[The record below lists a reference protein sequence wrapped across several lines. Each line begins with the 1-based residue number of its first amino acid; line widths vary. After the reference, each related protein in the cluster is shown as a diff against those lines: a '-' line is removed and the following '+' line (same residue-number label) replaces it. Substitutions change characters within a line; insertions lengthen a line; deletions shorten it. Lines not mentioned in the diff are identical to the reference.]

1 MHVIWPLFSVLF
13 AAVLEGVAAFTFF
26 STPQD
31 GLLLPTVLHLAAATV
46 ATFSA
51 LPFVPAR
58 YKGRLR
64 YRMVFTF
71 VMIFFMP
78 MFGLAGMF
86 MSLLPALSLP
96 REQRE
101 ILWEQV
107 PIPELPFRPVRSSG
121 RPSYGEGG
129 LAAAMTMNRN
139 PDDRVRAVIA
149 ARQVNDKLAV
159 PLLQEALKDP
169 VDDVRLFAFSVLDSK
184 ETHIN
189 DRIGEQLVD
198 LDSKRGQERARA
210 HYALA
215 QNYWEMA
222 FLGLAT
228 GSTYDFMLE
237 NAELHAN
244 LAAEL
249 GWSGPDID
257 FLVGRI
263 RLRQGKYAE
272 AEKSFKHAVENGA
285 LESAILPFM
294 AEIAFVNRD
303 FRRVR
308 DYLDRLNR
316 YCEGHP
322 PIPAVVQAWGVG

>member
-1 MHVIWPLFSVLF
+1 MPAILPVYSLLLAVGLESSALFLFFAYPGAGLTIIFLLHLLAALLATF
-13 AAVLEGVAAFTFF
+13 AALRWMPSTYRDRLQFRIALCFVLILFI
-26 STPQD
+26 P
-31 GLLLPTVLHLAAATV
+31 L
-46 ATFSA
+46 
-51 LPFVPAR
+51 
-58 YKGRLR
+58 
-64 YRMVFTF
+64 
-71 VMIFFMP
+71 
-78 MFGLAGMF
+78 FGLAGVFLSM
-86 MSLLPALSLP
+86 LPALSRP
-96 REQRE
+96 KTQRE
-101 ILWEQV
+101 IQWEQV

-129 LAAAMTMNRN
+129 LAAAMRSNRD
-139 PDDRVRAVIA
+139 PEQRVRAVIA

-169 VDDVRLFAFSVLDSK
+169 IDDVRLFAYSVLDSK

-189 DRIGEQLVD
+189 DRIGEQLAE
-198 LDSKRGQERARA
+198 LETKQGQERARA

-228 GSTYDFMLE
+228 GSTFDYMLE
-237 NAELHAN
+237 NAEKHAR

-263 RLRQGKYAE
+263 QLRQQKFSE
-272 AEKSFKHAVENGA
+272 AEKSFHQAVERGA

-294 AEIAFVNRD
+294 AEIAFENND
-303 FRRVR
+303 FSTVR
-308 DYLDRLNR
+308 EYLTRLDR
-316 YCEGHP
+316 YCEGHS
-322 PIPAVVQAWGVG
+322 PIPAIVQAWELS